1 MSIFS
6 IFFIVNL
13 ESHRTCM
20 HNYAHVCQ
28 QCCYFCSCAKQRTE
42 QQQIIDKCEITEM
55 EFRHRIRMS
64 LMLMLRTYPRVTQ
77 RERKVGTVWILPV
90 CEIHIYRYIYIYLY
104 IYVYPRHFLKY
115 DAVVF
120 PEHDVTWWVT
130 QRFASHHGGVVA
142 RWRPG
147 RHAFGPH
154 PMRRLRPGW
163 YVVEHSWD
171 FTKSPRGR
179 QKSRAVD
186 VEQLNVLN
194 VLNWLYW
201 IVLILIVEFAVERG
215 KTW

>member
-1 MSIFS
+1 MYAQ
-6 IFFIVNL
+6 L
-13 ESHRTCM
+13 CTCM
-20 HNYAHVCQ
+20 PAVLLLLLMCETKDRTATNNRQMRNHWNGIPPQDPDEPDVNVKNLSASHSKRAESWDSLNT
-28 QCCYFCSCAKQRTE
+28 SC
-42 QQQIIDKCEITEM
+42 
-55 EFRHRIRMS
+55 
-64 LMLMLRTYPRVTQ
+64 
-77 RERKVGTVWILPV
+77 VWNS
-90 CEIHIYRYIYIYLY
+90 HIYIYLY